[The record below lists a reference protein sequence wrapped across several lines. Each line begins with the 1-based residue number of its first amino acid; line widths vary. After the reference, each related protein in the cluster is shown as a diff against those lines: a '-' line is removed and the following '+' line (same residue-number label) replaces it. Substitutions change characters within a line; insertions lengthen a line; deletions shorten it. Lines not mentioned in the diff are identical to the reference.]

1 MSKAGKRIEN
11 VKFECVDIIDIM
23 GRVLDVRTEHYRS
36 DFDIDK
42 KILWS
47 ASAKEERQDRTYVWM
62 CRKSGTW
69 LLRERDVYIRDT
81 RENNTFRYYLE
92 QTSEPVILL
101 IVEVTGYTAH
111 TVIGNLYT
119 VDYRKYY
126 DHVMKKILPVESIV
140 LNYEG
145 GSKILEPGTA
155 FDGYPDCR
163 YGKFLSF
170 EYQPHTDK
178 KLREILWNE
187 RYRRDHFDSGDA
199 EVYLAGLEHG
209 RKQVVR

>member
-1 MSKAGKRIEN
+1 MSKAGKRVEN

-23 GRVLDVRTEHYRS
+23 GRVLDVHTEHYRS

-170 EYQPHTDK
+170 EYQPRTDK
-178 KLREILWNE
+178 QLKEILWNE

>member
-1 MSKAGKRIEN
+1 MSKAGKRVEN

-23 GRVLDVRTEHYRS
+23 GRVLDVHTEHYRS

-119 VDYRKYY
+119 ADYKGYY
-126 DHVMKKILPVESIV
+126 DHVMKEMLPVESIV
-140 LNYEG
+140 LTYEG
-145 GSKILEPGTA
+145 GSKTLEPGTT

-170 EYQPHTDK
+170 EYQPHTGK

-199 EVYLAGLEHG
+199 EVYLAGLEHS
-209 RKQVVR
+209 REKVVR

>member
-1 MSKAGKRIEN
+1 MSKARKLKEN
-11 VKFECVDIIDIM
+11 MKFECADILDMM
-23 GRVLDVRTEHYRS
+23 GRIVETHTEHFRS

-47 ASAKEERQDRTYVWM
+47 ASTKPERKDRTYVWM

-119 VDYRKYY
+119 ADYKGYY
-126 DHVMKKILPVESIV
+126 DHVMKEMLPVESIV
-140 LNYEG
+140 LTYEG

-170 EYQPHTDK
+170 EYQPRTDK
-178 KLREILWNE
+178 KLKEILWNE
-187 RYRRDHFDSGDA
+187 RYRRDHFDSGDVGSLM
-199 EVYLAGLEHG
+199 ETLSLI
-209 RKQVVR
+209 

>member
-1 MSKAGKRIEN
+1 MSKAGKRVEN

-23 GRVLDVRTEHYRS
+23 GRVLDVHTEHYRS

-119 VDYRKYY
+119 ADYKGYY
-126 DHVMKKILPVESIV
+126 DHVMKEMLPVESIV
-140 LNYEG
+140 LTYEG
-145 GSKILEPGTA
+145 GSKTLEPGTT

-170 EYQPHTDK
+170 EYQPHTGK

>member
-1 MSKAGKRIEN
+1 MSKAGKRVEN

-23 GRVLDVRTEHYRS
+23 GRVLDVHTEHYRS

-119 VDYRKYY
+119 ADYKGYY
-126 DHVMKKILPVESIV
+126 DHVMKEMLPVESIV
-140 LNYEG
+140 
-145 GSKILEPGTA
+145 
-155 FDGYPDCR
+155 
-163 YGKFLSF
+163 
-170 EYQPHTDK
+170 
-178 KLREILWNE
+178 
-187 RYRRDHFDSGDA
+187 
-199 EVYLAGLEHG
+199 
-209 RKQVVR
+209 

>member
-1 MSKAGKRIEN
+1 MSKVGKRVEN
-11 VKFECVDIIDIM
+11 VKFECVDVIDMM
-23 GRVLDVRTEHYRS
+23 GCIVEAHTEHYKS
-36 DFDIDK
+36 DFSIDK

-47 ASAKEERQDRTYVWM
+47 ASTKPEWKDRTYVWM

-81 RENNTFRYYLE
+81 RENNTLRFYLE
-92 QTSEPVILL
+92 QTSEPVIVL

-111 TVIGNLYT
+111 TVSGNLYT
-119 VDYRKYY
+119 VDYKKYY
-126 DHVMKKILPVESIV
+126 DHVMKEILPVESIV
-140 LNYEG
+140 LTYEG

-170 EYQPHTDK
+170 EYQPRTDK
-178 KLREILWNE
+178 KLKEILWNE
-187 RYRRDHFDSGDA
+187 RYRRDHYDSGDIDSFM
-199 EVYLAGLEHG
+199 ERLSLV
-209 RKQVVR
+209 

>member
-23 GRVLDVRTEHYRS
+23 GRVLDVHTEHYRS

-119 VDYRKYY
+119 ADYKGYY
-126 DHVMKKILPVESIV
+126 DHVMKEMLPVESIV
-140 LNYEG
+140 LTYEG
-145 GSKILEPGTA
+145 GSKTLEPGTT

-170 EYQPHTDK
+170 EYQPHTGK

-199 EVYLAGLEHG
+199 EVYLAGLEHS
-209 RKQVVR
+209 REKVVR